1 MTPESVET
9 DDALVARI
17 ASRDQQA
24 LSRLYDRHRSLVFAL
39 SLRIVRERAEAE
51 EVIGDVFLQVWR
63 QASGYDRSRATVE
76 GWLGNLCR
84 SRAID
89 RLRSRGRREAGRAIL
104 AREEE
109 SRPAVAPAGGDPAE
123 AVVRE
128 EKRALIAGALAE
140 LAPAQK
146 EALELAYYGGLSHS
160 EIAEK
165 LAQPLGTVKTHIRQG
180 MITLRQAIERRFGA

>member
-1 MTPESVET
+1 MTPESAET

-76 GWLGNLCR
+76 GWLVNLCR

-89 RLRSRGRREAGRAIL
+89 R
-104 AREEE
+104 
-109 SRPAVAPAGGDPAE
+109 
-123 AVVRE
+123 
-128 EKRALIAGALAE
+128 
-140 LAPAQK
+140 
-146 EALELAYYGGLSHS
+146 
-160 EIAEK
+160 
-165 LAQPLGTVKTHIRQG
+165 
-180 MITLRQAIERRFGA
+180 

>member
-1 MTPESVET
+1 MS
-9 DDALVARI
+9 RI

-24 LSRLYDRHRSLVFAL
+24 LARLYDRHRSLVFAL
-39 SLRIVRERAEAE
+39 SLRIIRERAEAE
-51 EVIGDVFLQVWR
+51 EVLGDVFLQVWR
-63 QASGYDRSRATVE
+63 QATGYDRSRATVE
-76 GWLGNLCR
+76 GWLVNLCR

-89 RLRSRGRREAGRAIL
+89 RLRARGRREAGAATL

-109 SRPAVAPAGGDPAE
+109 IRPAAAAAESDPAE
-123 AVVRE
+123 AVARE
-128 EKRALIAGALAE
+128 EKRVLIAGALAE
-140 LAPAQK
+140 LQPSQR

-180 MITLRQAIERRFGA
+180 MMTLRQAIERRFGA